1 MRIYQ
6 MRVYTLASDEALEIY
21 RTVHYPRHLTTF
33 ASYGV
38 GVHGLWTAADGSP
51 VLHALISYAEGED
64 PEQVTGKVMS
74 SAEFEADMEG
84 FDRSAIVGVSTVLL
98 NPSAGSPL
106 L

>member
-1 MRIYQ
+1 MRA
-6 MRVYTLASDEALEIY
+6 YTLASEEALDTY

-38 GVHGLWTAADGSP
+38 GVHGLWAAVDGSP
-51 VLHALISYAEGED
+51 VLYALVSYAEGEE
-64 PEQVTGKVMS
+64 PEKVTEKVMS
-74 SAEFEADMEG
+74 SAEFQADMDG

-98 NPSAGSPL
+98 KPSAGSPL